1 MNSVYATLR
10 INTIEEV
17 CMGREKRIWYPG
29 AEYHVMNRGNRRGD
43 IFESYNSVFGSC

>member
-1 MNSVYATLR
+1 
-10 INTIEEV
+10 
-17 CMGREKRIWYPG
+17 MGREKRIWYPG